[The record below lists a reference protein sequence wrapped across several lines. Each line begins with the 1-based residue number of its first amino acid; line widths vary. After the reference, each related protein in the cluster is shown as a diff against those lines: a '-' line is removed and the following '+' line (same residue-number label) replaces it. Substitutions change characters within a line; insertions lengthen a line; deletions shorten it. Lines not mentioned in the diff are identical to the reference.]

1 MEIKDVIWEKI
12 CQKEDELSELEYFYN
27 NKTKYLEEQGYILDN
42 KLRQLEGY
50 LLDEIDKLNYSL
62 SMFSVPVSEAK
73 EYISIIDN
81 LMAQSQEVFNQKIL
95 ELDIEIEKN
104 AKEFIK
110 RRNKLETEYNQLR
123 RDHESANRW
132 ILYR

>member
-1 MEIKDVIWEKI
+1 MEIRDVIWEKI
-12 CQKEDELSELEYFYN
+12 CQKEDELSELEHFYH
-27 NKTKYLEEQGYILDN
+27 NKTKYLEEQAYILDN

-50 LLDEIDKLNYSL
+50 LLDEIDKFNYSL

-81 LMAQSQEVFNQKIL
+81 LMAQSQEVFNHKIL

-110 RRNKLETEYNQLR
+110 KRNKLETEYNQLR
-123 RDHESANRW
+123 REHESANR
-132 ILYR
+132 

>member
-12 CQKEDELSELEYFYN
+12 CQKEAELSEVEYFYN

-50 LLDEIDKLNYSL
+50 LLDEIDKFNYSL

-123 RDHESANRW
+123 RDHESANR
-132 ILYR
+132 

>member
-50 LLDEIDKLNYSL
+50 LLDEIDKFNYSL

-123 RDHESANRW
+123 RDHESANR
-132 ILYR
+132 

>member
-12 CQKEDELSELEYFYN
+12 CQKEAELSGLEYFYN

-50 LLDEIDKLNYSL
+50 LLDEIDKFNYSL

-123 RDHESANRW
+123 RDHESANR
-132 ILYR
+132 

>member
-12 CQKEDELSELEYFYN
+12 CQKEAELSELEYFYN

-50 LLDEIDKLNYSL
+50 LLDEIDKFNYSL

-73 EYISIIDN
+73 EYISRIDN

-123 RDHESANRW
+123 RDHESANR
-132 ILYR
+132 

>member
-12 CQKEDELSELEYFYN
+12 CQKEAELSDLEYFYN

-50 LLDEIDKLNYSL
+50 LLDEIDKFNYSL

-123 RDHESANRW
+123 RDHESANR
-132 ILYR
+132 

>member
-12 CQKEDELSELEYFYN
+12 CQKEAELSELEYFYN

-50 LLDEIDKLNYSL
+50 LLDEIDKFNYSL

-123 RDHESANRW
+123 RDHESANR
-132 ILYR
+132 

>member
-12 CQKEDELSELEYFYN
+12 CQKEDELSELEYFYK

-50 LLDEIDKLNYSL
+50 LLDEIDKFNYSL

-123 RDHESANRW
+123 RDHESANR
-132 ILYR
+132 

>member
-1 MEIKDVIWEKI
+1 MSKRSRIVRTRK
-12 CQKEDELSELEYFYN
+12 YFYN

-50 LLDEIDKLNYSL
+50 LLDEIDKFNYSL

-123 RDHESANRW
+123 RDHESANR
-132 ILYR
+132 

>member
-123 RDHESANRW
+123 RDHESANR
-132 ILYR
+132 

>member
-12 CQKEDELSELEYFYN
+12 CQKEAELSELEYFYN

-50 LLDEIDKLNYSL
+50 LLDEIDKFNYAV

-123 RDHESANRW
+123 RDHESANR
-132 ILYR
+132 

>member
-12 CQKEDELSELEYFYN
+12 CQKEAELSELEYFYN

>member
-12 CQKEDELSELEYFYN
+12 CQKEAELSELEYFYN

-50 LLDEIDKLNYSL
+50 LLDEIDKFNYSL

>member
-12 CQKEDELSELEYFYN
+12 CQKEAELSELEYFYN

-50 LLDEIDKLNYSL
+50 LLDEIDKFNYSL

-104 AKEFIK
+104 ATEFIK

-123 RDHESANRW
+123 RDHESANR
-132 ILYR
+132 